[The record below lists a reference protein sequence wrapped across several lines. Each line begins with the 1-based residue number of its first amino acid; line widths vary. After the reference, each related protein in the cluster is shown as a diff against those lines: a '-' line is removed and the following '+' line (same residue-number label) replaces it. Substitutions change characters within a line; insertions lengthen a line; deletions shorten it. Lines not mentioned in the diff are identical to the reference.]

1 SGLAGL
7 AGIRARAEIEGCPVP
22 VLRPLLGF
30 TKGELQTVVGC
41 LSLPVV
47 QDPSN
52 RDDRYDRVRIRQQI
66 AGVDWIDRKAFARSA
81 AHLSE
86 AEQTLESLAEELWN
100 AAAVESGQK
109 VEIRVPSQPDLA
121 AR

>member
-1 SGLAGL
+1 
-7 AGIRARAEIEGCPVP
+7 
-22 VLRPLLGF
+22 
-30 TKGELQTVVGC
+30 
-41 LSLPVV
+41 
-47 QDPSN
+47 
-52 RDDRYDRVRIRQQI
+52 YDRVRIRQQI

-121 AR
+121 ARLIARAVRTVGGTVSTGEAQAFLKTMGTRGNIGGVLIERHSDRYVCTPEPPRRG